1 MSLTGENLEQISQLV
16 DTAQSI
22 LVLLPAKATTDE
34 VAAALAWA
42 GTLRSKGKDV
52 QLVAPELPELEA
64 ELPGVEDISSEL
76 GKQNL
81 VVSFAYVAEQ
91 VDKVSYHIGEETN
104 RFYLTIR
111 PKKGFAPL
119 SQESLEIAYAGAEAD
134 LLVYIG
140 VGDLEDLQPLSG
152 EYSEFF
158 RDTPSVVVAAGETT
172 FGTVKIQT
180 SSAAGLSEESAQLFV
195 QLGWEFDGAVAT
207 LLLRGIEETT
217 DGMTSLSTTPD
228 TYETVAVLLRAGAR
242 RNRRRVSVPSEQNLP
257 AKKHQSGNQR
267 AQTAQPSLVEA
278 EPESETVPTAPAQSP
293 APTITKAVPHTFA
306 DVLNRGAQPDEEL
319 SITQLD
325 SVQHD
330 LSPTAAPGR
339 YLGRKRQR
347 SVQG

>member
-22 LVLLPAKATTDE
+22 LVLLPAKAKTDE

-52 QLVAPELPELEA
+52 QLVAPELPELET
-64 ELPGVEDISSEL
+64 ELPGFEDISTEL

-111 PKKGFAPL
+111 PKKGFVPL
-119 SQESLEIAYAGAEAD
+119 SQESLEVAYAGAEAD

-152 EYSEFF
+152 EYVEFF

-172 FGTVKIQT
+172 FGTVKIET

-242 RNRRRVSVPSEQNLP
+242 RNRRRVSVPTQQNVSTIDV
-257 AKKHQSGNQR
+257 QSDSTPPVVR
-267 AQTAQPSLVEA
+267 T
-278 EPESETVPTAPAQSP
+278 TAPAKSAVPPKVTP
-293 APTITKAVPHTFA
+293 APKTLA
-306 DVLNRGAQPDEEL
+306 DVLNRGAQPDEQSEDAENEEEQAEVTH
-319 SITQLD
+319 IG
-325 SVQHD
+325 
-330 LSPTAAPGR
+330 SPEHQNLAASTAPGR

-347 SVQG
+347 SAQG